1 MNIYEIVGVIFGAWC
16 VYLAAKEKIL
26 NWPIG
31 IISVIALGVMF
42 FQIKLYA
49 DMGEQVFYI
58 ITGFYGWYLWKHGGE
73 KKTELKVRVL
83 NNTERL
89 QAFLFLIF
97 GSLLMGFSLKN
108 FTDASIPYLDSFTTV
123 MSLIAQ
129 IFLMTKVFENWVLWI
144 LVDVLAIGIYAYK
157 GVYLTAGLYII
168 YLILASTGFYNWYKS
183 WKKNPRILQQD

>member
-1 MNIYEIVGVIFGAWC
+1 MSIYEIIGVIFGAWC

-42 FQIKLYA
+42 FQVKLYA

-58 ITGFYGWYLWKHGGE
+58 VTGFYGWYLWKHGGD

-89 QAFLFLIF
+89 QSFLFLIF

-129 IFLMTKVFENWVLWI
+129 VLLMAKIFENWVLWI
-144 LVDVLAIGIYAYK
+144 LVDVLAIGIYFYK
-157 GVYLTAGLYII
+157 GVYLTTGLYVI

-183 WKKNPRILQQD
+183 WKKNPRILQQG